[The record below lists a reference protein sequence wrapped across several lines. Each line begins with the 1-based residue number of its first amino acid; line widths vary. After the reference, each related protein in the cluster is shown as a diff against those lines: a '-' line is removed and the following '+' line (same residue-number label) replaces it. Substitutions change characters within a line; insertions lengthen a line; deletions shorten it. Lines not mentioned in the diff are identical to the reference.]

1 MATVQLEFSDADLDL
16 FANEARL
23 EGMSLS
29 EWLSWAV
36 HARLEAKYGAKH
48 GGAGFKKF
56 KSQKELK
63 EFFRRCDTIPGPE
76 VEPDWEEHLRVINAA
91 RAKGAAPT

>member
-1 MATVQLEFSDADLDL
+1 MATVQLEFSDDDLDL
-16 FANEARL
+16 FAKEARL

-36 HARLEAKYGAKH
+36 HARIEVKYGR
-48 GGAGFKKF
+48 AGSKKF
-56 KSQKELK
+56 KSQEDMK
-63 EFFRRCDTIPGPE
+63 EFFRRCDALPGPDK
-76 VEPDWEEHLRVINAA
+76 EPDWEEHLRVINSA